1 MNVKKKIT
9 ALTAFTLAA
18 ASLAG
23 CGNINTGVSFEENGK
38 KIYAYKFNMYT
49 QDDTKYPETHDNVF
63 DEDLKSKLQM
73 FLDYD
78 RIPRTDWETK
88 TNTYFATGDAPD
100 ITTGGKEP
108 NYKGWAENEQL
119 MPVAD
124 SLEDLEAKLP
134 NYVKIFGDKIEDVYD
149 LAASADGKLY
159 YLPSLRQEKAQMCW
173 LYRKDLVDPVMK
185 ELGMKEFPKTTDDF
199 LKLCRAL
206 KDKYP
211 DKIIISSNG
220 QKKSSLTGFFQAFG
234 MPELI
239 LSEYSYVERD
249 GSFVPFALTTDNA
262 RKMYSFLKE
271 LHDMG
276 AIDNEI
282 LSLEKDKFY
291 SRCASDNA
299 FITYNYVYNADT
311 FTSKTNVNGK
321 SGGKWTYTSNMLTN
335 DPSRGTVFKK
345 DPVYSNWGPAFAT
358 SCDSEPGKFDRALD
372 LYDFF
377 ASKAGQ
383 LYSTY
388 GVEGE
393 SYNLM
398 TIEEYKD
405 SEKAKA
411 DKKLKSDLEK
421 AKTDEDK
428 AKAEEKAAKKKKE
441 VDEFVVP
448 EDWKVT
454 KADMTYVG
462 REGSPINNTIVSPTS
477 RELEDGVEYV
487 PVVADGYYHQQDN
500 SKGTKINE
508 KLGMFSQVFIKYPK
522 LFYENRGK
530 SIEGLYNEFMDKVEN
545 DNYYYIESVPMRY
558 TSDEQDAMTDLET
571 SLSTKRDEYMAR
583 FLLGNMDPNNDD
595 DWNKYISDMKR
606 VGLERFETL
615 QTTVYN
621 RTQAELAK

>member
-1 MNVKKKIT
+1 MNVKKRIT
-9 ALTAFTLAA
+9 GLMALALAA
-18 ASLAG
+18 SSVAGLAG
-23 CGNINTGVSFEENGK
+23 CGNINTGVSYEENGK

-49 QDDTKYPETHDNVF
+49 QDDTKYPETHDNAF
-63 DEDLKSKLQM
+63 DETLKEKFNM
-73 FLDYD
+73 YLDYD

-108 NYKGWAENEQL
+108 NYKGWAEDGQL

-124 SLEDLEAKLP
+124 SLEDLKEKLP
-134 NYVKIFGDKIEDVYD
+134 NYVKLFGENLEDVYN
-149 LAASADGKLY
+149 LSASADGKLY

-173 LYRKDLVDPVMK
+173 LYRQDIVDPILE
-185 ELGMKEFPKTTDDF
+185 ELGMKEFPKTTDEF
-199 LKLCRAL
+199 LLLC
-206 KDKYP
+206 KTIKEKYP
-211 DKIIISSNG
+211 DKIVISSNG

-249 GSFVPFALTTDNA
+249 GSFVPYALTTDNA

-291 SRCASDNA
+291 SRCATDNA
-299 FITYNYVYNADT
+299 VITYNYVYNADT

-321 SGGKWTYTSNMLTN
+321 TGGKWTYTSNMLTN
-335 DPSRGTVFKK
+335 DPARGTVFKK
-345 DPVYSNWGPAFAT
+345 DPAYSNWGPAFAT

-388 GVEGE
+388 GIEGE

-398 TIEEYKD
+398 TIDEYKD
-405 SEKAKA
+405 TEKAKI
-411 DKKLKSDLEK
+411 DKKVADG
-421 AKTDEDK
+421 KTT
-428 AKAEEKAAKKKKE
+428 EEKAAAEKQKI
-441 VDEFVVP
+441 DDFVVP

-454 KADMTYVG
+454 KDDFTYHG
-462 REGSPINNTIVSPTS
+462 RSEFDGIVFSEPS

-487 PVVADGYYHQQDN
+487 PVVADGWYHQNDN

-530 SIEGLYNEFMDKVEN
+530 QIEGLYKEFMEKVEN

-558 TSDEQDAMTDLET
+558 TQDEQDSMTDLET
-571 SLSTKRDEYMAR
+571 SLATKRDEYMAR
-583 FLLGNMDPNNDD
+583 FLLGNMDPENDA

-606 VGLERFETL
+606 VGLEKFENL

-621 RTQAELAK
+621 RTKADLEK